1 MTHDSNSTEAVEV
14 LDATG
19 PSIFSWAMVVV
30 LIIAGCLIAN
40 RIYYLTHFGL
50 VYTDGDQTAFWYQA
64 EDLAHGIFREP
75 CLYGQNYN
83 VPVES
88 WGAVPLI
95 WMGLPAYLAVPVVGA
110 FLGVLPFLILAALAY
125 GRGQR
130 WGAAIVLLIP
140 LALPIEY
147 TVVSSLP
154 RGFVNGLAVATG
166 ALACWMFYQSRKS
179 FFLGA
184 FFAVVGVTV
193 NPNCAIVLLAAGV
206 FALLMNYRLVDFY
219 LFSLL
224 GGIAALPVPMLIRL
238 FYKYHPECDAYSP
251 KVSMHFYWDL
261 FKGSLFATD
270 QPTLTL
276 NRPELDLFF
285 GHFIPILEQGWII
298 LWVLGAMVVLL
309 LLVLRFRAAF
319 AFLLAAAFTIFS
331 LGVERLHT
339 VSDNVFYSGSR
350 MFLAVPVLIA
360 MGVVWFDGG
369 LGDLWKRLRF
379 LAVGMRVVLI
389 GGFVTLACF
398 SFFGHRELLASPS
411 PLIPENSLPP
421 INRVDELVSDTQSVT
436 EACRKYHVE
445 LVLIGRSYATCMD
458 QAGPVLG
465 QGAFET
471 LSPFFE
477 RRTYRIKE
485 EQNEKRTRVILYEP
499 SEYQTLLAHQ
509 ANFHTTAISDS
520 PEMLLI
526 EVAGPGM
533 SAMDIAS
540 DVGIPYREKF

>member
-1 MTHDSNSTEAVEV
+1 MTGDLTSTAALEDSQSA
-14 LDATG
+14 AASKI
-19 PSIFSWAMVVV
+19 PWAMILLLV
-30 LIIAGCLIAN
+30 IAACLIAD
-40 RIYYLTHFGL
+40 RIYYLTHFGF

-64 EDLAHGIFREP
+64 EDVAHGIFREP
-75 CLYGQNYN
+75 CLYGQSYN
-83 VPVES
+83 PPVEA

-95 WMGLPAYLAVPVVGA
+95 WAGVPAYLALPVVA
-110 FLGVLPFLILAALAY
+110 TFLGVLPFLVLAGLAY
-125 GRGQR
+125 RRGQR
-130 WGAAIVLLIP
+130 WGASIVLLIP

-154 RGFVNGLAVATG
+154 RGFVNGLAVATP
-166 ALACWMFYQSRKS
+166 ALACWLFYDLRKA

-184 FFAVVGVTV
+184 FFAVVAVTV
-193 NPNCAIVLLAAGV
+193 NPNCAIVLLAAGA
-206 FALLMNYRLVDFY
+206 FALLTYYRWVDFY

-224 GGIAALPVPMLIRL
+224 GGLTALPVPLLIRL

-251 KVSMHFYWDL
+251 KVSLHFYWEL
-261 FKGSLFATD
+261 FKSSLFVTD

-285 GHFIPILEQGWII
+285 GHFIPILQEGWII

-309 LLVLRFRAAF
+309 LLVLRFRAAV
-319 AFLLAAAFTIFS
+319 AFLLAAAFTVLS

-360 MGVVWFDGG
+360 MGVIWFDAG

-379 LAVGMRVVLI
+379 LAVVMRVVLI
-389 GGFVTLACF
+389 GGLLTLACV

-411 PLIPENSLPP
+411 PLIPVDTLPP
-421 INRVDELVSDTQSVT
+421 INRVDDLISDTRAVT
-436 EACRKYHVE
+436 EACRKYHVD
-445 LVLIGRSYATCMD
+445 LVLIGRSYATCFD
-458 QAGPVLG
+458 EAGPVLSHG
-465 QGAFET
+465 VIQT

-485 EQNEKRTRVILYEP
+485 ERNEKRTRVILYMP
-499 SEYQTLLAHQ
+499 SAYQSVLARSSM
-509 ANFHTTAISDS
+509 FHTTTISDS
-520 PEMLLI
+520 PELLLI
-526 EVAGPGM
+526 ETAGPGM
-533 SAMDIAS
+533 SAIDIAS